1 MCVFFTCWQLNQQE
15 TKYRHP
21 IRVYCSEIESH
32 YSDTFLNTISREAI
46 NIHIQIYTTAQNR
59 SCRCFG
65 SKKPVSLLSHLNRSG
80 INKKILFNLIHFEVS
95 LRWHNFVQVAHSPEF
110 LYTLWSLRFKHV
122 YVLVQFLVFFS
133 LWPLD
138 LFTYLCLYRMLIF
151 HNLFH
156 KRNGKFNEILKQFVR
171 FNWTQ

>member
-21 IRVYCSEIESH
+21 ICVYCSEIESH

-46 NIHIQIYTTAQNR
+46 NIHIQTYKNR

-65 SKKPVSLLSHLNRSG
+65 SKKPVSLSAYLNRSG

-122 YVLVQFLVFFS
+122 YVLVQFLVFF
-133 LWPLD
+133 
-138 LFTYLCLYRMLIF
+138 FTLATWLIYV
-151 HNLFH
+151 
-156 KRNGKFNEILKQFVR
+156 FV
-171 FNWTQ
+171 FVPYVDFS